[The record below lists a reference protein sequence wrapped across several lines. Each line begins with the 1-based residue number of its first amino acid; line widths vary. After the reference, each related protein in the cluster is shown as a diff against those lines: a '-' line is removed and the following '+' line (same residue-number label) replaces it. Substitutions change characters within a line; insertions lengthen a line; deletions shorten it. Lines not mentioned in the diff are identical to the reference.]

1 VGLHARPDRRDF
13 EIRYQHNSDFH
24 QPAEVLRVT
33 SSRRQFI
40 VSVSAAVPLVIL
52 GRSANASTLVQVSLW
67 DNGPS
72 SQEVLETAKPMGLA
86 MPEADM
92 SMATMHISAEPAKI
106 PPGEVTFMAKND
118 SAEFVHEMVIARV
131 RDPSQPLA
139 YIDEDM
145 EVDEDGAGFRGKVSE
160 LGPGQTAGIT
170 LVVKTGT
177 YMIYCNI
184 AGHYA
189 MGMWTLV
196 TVAA

>member
-1 VGLHARPDRRDF
+1 MTV
-13 EIRYQHNSDFH
+13 
-24 QPAEVLRVT
+24 
-33 SSRRQFI
+33 SRRQI
-40 VSVSAAVPLVIL
+40 VTFAAACLPLVII
-52 GRSANASTLVQVSLW
+52 GRSAGAGTIVQVSLW

-72 SQEVLETAKPMGLA
+72 SQDVLETAKPMGLA
-86 MPEADM
+86 MADADM
-92 SMATMHISAEPAKI
+92 SMATMHIVALPAKI

-118 SAEFVHEMVIARV
+118 SSEFVHEMVIARV

-177 YMIYCNI
+177 YIIYCNI

>member
-1 VGLHARPDRRDF
+1 MTV
-13 EIRYQHNSDFH
+13 
-24 QPAEVLRVT
+24 
-33 SSRRQFI
+33 SRRQI
-40 VSVSAAVPLVIL
+40 VTFAAASVPLVII
-52 GRSANASTLVQVSLW
+52 GSSAGAGTTVTVSLW
-67 DNGPS
+67 DDGPS
-72 SQEVLETAKPMGLA
+72 SQDVLETAKPMGLA
-86 MPEADM
+86 MAEADM
-92 SMATMHISAEPAKI
+92 SMATMHVSAEPAKI

-118 SAEFVHEMVIARV
+118 SSEFVHEMVIARV

>member
-1 VGLHARPDRRDF
+1 MTV
-13 EIRYQHNSDFH
+13 
-24 QPAEVLRVT
+24 
-33 SSRRQFI
+33 SRRKL
-40 VSVSAAVPLVIL
+40 VTLAAAAVPLVII
-52 GRSANASTLVQVSLW
+52 GRSAGAVTIVKVSLR

-72 SQEVLETAKPMGLA
+72 SQDVLETAKPMGLA
-86 MPEADM
+86 MEDADM
-92 SMATMHISAEPAKI
+92 SMATMHVSAEPARI
-106 PPGEVTFMAKND
+106 PPGEVTFMARND
-118 SAEFVHEMVIARV
+118 SSEFVHEMVIARV

-145 EVDEDGAGFRGKVSE
+145 EVDEEGAGLRGKVSE

>member
-1 VGLHARPDRRDF
+1 LAH
-13 EIRYQHNSDFH
+13 
-24 QPAEVLRVT
+24 
-33 SSRRQFI
+33 SRRQFI
-40 VSVSAAVPLVIL
+40 VSVAATVPLLIT
-52 GRSANASTLVQVSLW
+52 GRAADAGTIVQVSLW

-72 SQEVLETAKPMGLA
+72 SQDVLETAKPMGLA
-86 MPEADM
+86 MQDADM
-92 SMATMHISAEPAKI
+92 SKATMHVSTEPAKV
-106 PPGEVTFMAKND
+106 PPGEVTFMAKNN
-118 SAEFVHEMVIARV
+118 SSEFVHEMVIARV

-139 YIDEDM
+139 YIDEDK

-160 LGPGQTAGIT
+160 LGPGDTAGIT